1 MQTGL
6 QIAQLVMSI
15 ILIFILLLQLRG
27 GGIGSIFGADQSEY
41 RSRRGVEKSLFQ
53 ATIVIAVIFLG
64 ISVAS
69 MIAG

>member
-1 MQTGL
+1 MGL
-6 QIAQLVMSI
+6 QIAQLVMSV

-27 GGIGSIFGADQSEY
+27 GGLGSIFGADQAEY

-69 MIAG
+69 MIWPS

>member
-1 MQTGL
+1 MGL
-6 QIAQLVMSI
+6 QIAQLVLSV

-27 GGIGSIFGADQSEY
+27 GGLGSIFGADQAEY

-69 MIAG
+69 MIIA

>member
-1 MQTGL
+1 MGL
-6 QIAQLVMSI
+6 QIAQLVLSV

-27 GGIGSIFGADQSEY
+27 GGLGSIFGADQAEY

-53 ATIVIAVIFLG
+53 ATIVIAAIFLG

-69 MIAG
+69 MIVA

>member
-1 MQTGL
+1 MGL
-6 QIAQLVMSI
+6 QIAQLVFSV

-27 GGIGSIFGADQSEY
+27 GGLGSIFGTDQAEY

-69 MIAG
+69 MIIA

>member
-1 MQTGL
+1 MEKGL
-6 QIAQLVMSI
+6 QIAQLVFSV
-15 ILIFILLLQLRG
+15 ILVFILLLQLRG
-27 GGIGSIFGADQSEY
+27 GGLGSIFGADQSEY

-69 MIAG
+69 MIIA

>member
-1 MQTGL
+1 MGL
-6 QIAQLVMSI
+6 QIAQLVMSV

-27 GGIGSIFGADQSEY
+27 GGLGSIFGADQAEY

-64 ISVAS
+64 ISLAS
-69 MIAG
+69 MIWPS